1 MNIEPDISEHGY
13 ICKRCNEAAPLG
25 VGYAS
30 YDHRITYAD
39 SKDLTSCQC
48 GYSQKAQP
56 AS

>member
-30 YDHRITYAD
+30 YDPRISYAD

-56 AS
+56 TS

>member
-1 MNIEPDISEHGY
+1 MSTESTISGHGY

-25 VGYAS
+25 VGYVS
-30 YDHRITYAD
+30 YDPRITYID
-39 SKDLTSCQC
+39 SRDLTSCQC

>member
-1 MNIEPDISEHGY
+1 MSTESTISEHGY

-30 YDHRITYAD
+30 YDPRITYAD